1 MGDTR
6 RTHVGGPLR
15 RDGGFPYAVGRW
27 RPVVGGVEGR
37 RLLASVAIFVAM
49 FGLLSASFGG
59 VTAGVVA
66 EDVGGRVVEVDPA
79 GFAWR
84 DGVRPGLI
92 VVALTPA
99 DAPGGWSL
107 TVRDPDGTTW
117 TTAATAHEG
126 PLRRSGWLAAMALML
141 AALAAIVIRRVPRTA
156 GLALAVASS
165 LAAAPMVIQGDA
177 LIAAAGIGF
186 AAAFPLVVAGVMLGG
201 RPGRSLVL
209 AGSVGGLLLVA
220 AATQDGPTFSVAVP
234 IAAGIVVSAVL
245 AFDELRRRG
254 GSVRPNGLD
263 LAVLGLA
270 FAIGLGAILVF
281 HLPLELVVL
290 ALAAFL
296 LLYPRSRSR
305 ITATVDSVWLEGLR
319 RSAKT
324 IAVDEERARV
334 ATDLH
339 DVPIQELT
347 GAIARLEQVPNTE
360 DVRAELRGVADHLRE
375 TVLGLEP
382 PSLGVLGLGPALAQF
397 AEGGDAGRPAV
408 DVAVSYSDQRP
419 PQEVE
424 RAAYRVVEEAVRNAI
439 RHSRGHLIEVTGSID
454 QSTVDLLIDDDGTG
468 FGLQEPAGHHGLNSM
483 WHRAQAVGAALQV
496 DGTRGG
502 HVRFLWTKP
511 T

>member
-1 MGDTR
+1 M
-6 RTHVGGPLR
+6 VGVV
-15 RDGGFPYAVGRW
+15 DGGRV
-27 RPVVGGVEGR
+27 
-37 RLLASVAIFVAM
+37 LASVVIFVAM
-49 FGLLSASFGG
+49 FGLLSARFGG
-59 VTAGVVA
+59 VTPGVVA
-66 EDVGGRVVEVDPA
+66 EDAGGRVLEVDPA

-84 DGVRPGLI
+84 DGVRPGLT
-92 VVALTPA
+92 VVALAPA

-107 TVRDPDGTTW
+107 TVRDSEGTTW
-117 TTAATAHEG
+117 ATVAAAHEA
-126 PLRRSGWLAAMALML
+126 PLRRSGWLAAMALVL
-141 AALAAIVIRRVPRTA
+141 GALAAIVFRLVPRTA

-165 LAAAPMVIQGDA
+165 LAAAPLVIQGDA
-177 LIAAAGIGF
+177 SIAAAGIGF
-186 AAAFPLVVAGVMLGG
+186 AAAFPLIVAGAMLG
-201 RPGRSLVL
+201 RPPDRFLLL
-209 AGSVGGLLLVA
+209 AGSVAGLLLVA
-220 AATQDGPTFSVAVP
+220 MATGGGPTSSMAVP
-234 IAAGIVVSAVL
+234 IGAGIMVSVVL

-305 ITATVDSVWLEGLR
+305 ITAAVDSVWLEGLR

-324 IAVDEERARV
+324 VAVDEERARV

-339 DVPIQELT
+339 DVPIQELS
-347 GAIARLEQVPNTE
+347 GAIARLEQVPDTE
-360 DVRAELRGVADHLRE
+360 DVRADLRGVADHLRD

-397 AEGGDAGRPAV
+397 AEGGDDGRPAV
-408 DVAVSYSDQRP
+408 DVAVSYSTQRP
-419 PQEVE
+419 PRDVE

-439 RHSRGHLIEVTGSID
+439 RHSRGHLVEVTGSID
-454 QSTVDLLIDDDGTG
+454 QSTIDLVVDDDGAG
-468 FGLQEPAGHHGLNSM
+468 FGLHEPAGHHGLNSM

-502 HVRFLWTKP
+502 HVRFRWTKP